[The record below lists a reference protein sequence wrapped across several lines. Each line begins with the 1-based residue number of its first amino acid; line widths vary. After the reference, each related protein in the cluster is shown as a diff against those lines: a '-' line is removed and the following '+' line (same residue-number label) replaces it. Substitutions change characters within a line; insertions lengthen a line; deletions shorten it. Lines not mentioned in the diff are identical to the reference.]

1 MDEKKFQEI
10 LKFAIEKEIQAFN
23 VYKNA
28 SQVAKYSGAKELFLD
43 LSKEEEGHRKLL
55 ENFSMEKVTQVAIKP
70 IPDLKISDYMA
81 EVEFRPDMPYADI
94 LRMGMKM
101 EEHSLKLYHDLKESS
116 KDENLKKFFSFL
128 ANEEAKHK
136 LRLEKIYDQEI
147 LK

>member
-10 LKFAIEKEIQAFN
+10 LKFAIEKEIKAFD

-55 ENFSMEKVTQVAIKP
+55 ENFSMEKVTHVAIKP

-81 EVEFRPDMPYADI
+81 EV
-94 LRMGMKM
+94 
-101 EEHSLKLYHDLKESS
+101 
-116 KDENLKKFFSFL
+116 
-128 ANEEAKHK
+128 
-136 LRLEKIYDQEI
+136 
-147 LK
+147 